1 MNGKA
6 GICQPFFM
14 ILSFLSQKFLFLIF
28 VPMNLIKSEF
38 IRLWKAFQYSSAGI
52 ISCYKTESAFRMEV
66 LTLIIAIPLS
76 TLIARSYFD
85 YVLLIGSI
93 LFVMIVELLN
103 SAIEKVNDRIGLE
116 YNDLCKQAKDQSSA
130 AVLMAII
137 IALGVWVSLL
147 FRNL

>member
-1 MNGKA
+1 MMKT
-6 GICQPFFM
+6 I
-14 ILSFLSQKFLFLIF
+14 KRLI
-28 VPMNLIKSEF
+28 N
-38 IRLWKAFQYSSAGI
+38 AFKYSSAGLV
-52 ISCYKTESAFRMEV
+52 SCYKSEPAFRLEV
-66 LTLIIAIPLS
+66 LILIIAIPLS
-76 TLIARSYFD
+76 VFIAESYFD

-137 IALGVWVSLL
+137 IALATWVSLIL
-147 FRNL
+147 KNVLSL